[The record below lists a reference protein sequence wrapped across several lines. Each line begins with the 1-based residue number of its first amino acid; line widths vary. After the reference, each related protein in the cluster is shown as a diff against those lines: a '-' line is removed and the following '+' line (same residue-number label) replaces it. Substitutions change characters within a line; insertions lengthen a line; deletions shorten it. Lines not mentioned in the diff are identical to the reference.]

1 VSFVVGFGGGR
12 SVSPGHLRRVAALAA
27 CLARAG
33 AIVRVGC
40 ASGVDGAVVRAV
52 VAVAPSRLL
61 VFCAFSASSPSAGAV
76 RARWAAARGARV
88 AWCAGGPA
96 PSVAAALARRS
107 LALSRS
113 GLSAFVAVP
122 GPLSRGTWLAVRA
135 ARSAG
140 VAVSVCRASAPSA
153 GDSGSLRQGA
163 ASPSIPTANQSR
175 PAANSPRIEIRPD
188 PKRVPISRRHD
199 AARANKNLPS
209 GETFP
214 ARSAPNPSVLVG
226 GTALRGYGHH
236 GVGTQRP
243 RAWPRWCR
251 VVAPVALAVF
261 LLSVVLLEFLHPG
274 AVSNFELLPESGAA
288 WCGPSP
294 TEACGT
300 GWDGERVCWPVE
312 PSTPNAACR

>member
-1 VSFVVGFGGGR
+1 MSVVVGFGGGR
-12 SVSPGHLRRVAALAA
+12 SVAPGHLRSVGALAA
-27 CLARAG
+27 CVARAG
-33 AIVRVGC
+33 GLVRVGC

-52 VAVAPSRLL
+52 VGVAPSRLL

-76 RARWAAARGARV
+76 RARWASARGARV
-88 AWCAGGPA
+88 VWSAGGPA

-153 GDSGSLRQGA
+153 GDVGSLRQGA
-163 ASPSIPTANQSR
+163 PSPPIPTANQSR
-175 PAANSPRIEIRPD
+175 PAANSPRDEMRFD
-188 PKRVPISRRHD
+188 PKRVPILHRTSPP
-199 AARANKNLPS
+199 RANKNLPS
-209 GETFP
+209 GQPFP
-214 ARSAPNPSVLVG
+214 NRPAPNPGVLVG
-226 GTALRGYGHH
+226 GQALRGYGHC
-236 GVGTQRP
+236 GVGFERP
-243 RAWPRWCR
+243 RPWPRCFD
-251 VVAPVALAVF
+251 AALAGALAVF

-274 AVSNFELLPESGAA
+274 AVSNFDPFPESRAA

-294 TEACGT
+294 TQACGT
-300 GWDGERVCWPVE
+300 NWQGETVCWPIE
-312 PSTPNAACR
+312 PATPNAECR